1 MRHSDFIDEEFPEG
15 IAADAFDPRPAPLT
29 FIEII
34 MLIFAGASFAIMFS
48 YCLFCAFEFARDLVQ
63 P

>member
-1 MRHSDFIDEEFPEG
+1 MTHTDYEDDYPEG
-15 IAADAFDPRPAPLT
+15 IAADAFDPRPEPMTGGEKAIL
-29 FIEII
+29 
-34 MLIFAGASFAIMFS
+34 MLAGGLFAMMFS